1 MGRCRVTFALSL
13 YMLISPNPWNLL
25 FSSASREFEGYMQG
39 VGQRLHAQS
48 LKDAI
53 GKTKELYSLNLESFR

>member
-25 FSSASREFEGYMQG
+25 FSSASREFEGGRVTQTEPEHVLVWTG
-39 VGQRLHAQS
+39 
-48 LKDAI
+48 
-53 GKTKELYSLNLESFR
+53 